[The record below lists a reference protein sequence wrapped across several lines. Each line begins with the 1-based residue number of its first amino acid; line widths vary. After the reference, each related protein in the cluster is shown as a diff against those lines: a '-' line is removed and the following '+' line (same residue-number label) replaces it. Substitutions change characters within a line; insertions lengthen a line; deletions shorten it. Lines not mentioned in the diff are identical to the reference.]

1 MWLALAGSAIGVYTA
16 SMYLHRKFSVFELVY
31 SAISV
36 KMQIFRAESLIL
48 HVLTIITTQEQL
60 SPSEVSL
67 VFSVPF
73 SKTQSGKV
81 STKKES

>member
-48 HVLTIITTQEQL
+48 LVLTITT
-60 SPSEVSL
+60 
-67 VFSVPF
+67 
-73 SKTQSGKV
+73 T
-81 STKKES
+81 